1 MNYSID
7 GSTYTNTTGI
17 FSGIAIGAYTVTARN
32 TAGCISSGTNATI
45 SANPLPPA
53 PSVGSIT
60 QPTCAV
66 ATGSVNLSGLAS
78 SGSWSLT
85 RNPGG
90 ITSTGL
96 GTTATLLGIAP
107 GTYTYSVTNASGCTS
122 PASGN
127 VTINAILET
136 PSSPTIGTITQPTC
150 SVATGSVVLS
160 SLPASG
166 AWILTKTPGGTTSN
180 GTGASTTISDLAAGS
195 YTFMVTN
202 AAGCASVSSENV
214 VIDVQPAKPATPII
228 SRNGNVL
235 HTDATNGNQWF
246 NNNGSINT
254 ATSQD
259 YTPATNGDYYVI
271 VTLEG
276 CQSDPSNTINFVL
289 SAIEQPTFDESIKLY
304 PNPVTDEL
312 TIEIKNNTKIIS
324 IEILNSKGQV
334 VFKGDIMDEAVVQTA
349 GFTAGIYV
357 VKLEGTDNCVFR
369 KIVKY

>member
-17 FSGIAIGAYTVTARN
+17 FPGVAIGPYTVTARN
-32 TAGCISSGTNATI
+32 TAGCTSSGTSATI
-45 SANPLPPA
+45 AANPVPSA
-53 PSVGSIT
+53 PLVGSIT

-66 ATGSVNLSGLAS
+66 ATGSVNLSGLSS

-90 ITSTGL
+90 VTSTGL
-96 GTTATLLGIAP
+96 GTAVTLLGIAP
-107 GTYTYSVTNASGCTS
+107 GIYTYSVTNASGCTS
-122 PASGN
+122 QASGN
-127 VTINAILET
+127 VTINAIPET

-150 SVATGSVVLS
+150 SVATGSVDLS
-160 SLPASG
+160 SLPSSG
-166 AWILTKTPGGTTSN
+166 AWTLTKTPGGTLN
-180 GTGASTTISDLAAGS
+180 GTGTSTTISDLAAGS

-214 VIDVQPAKPATPII
+214 VIDAQPAKPATPII

-235 HTDATNGNQWF
+235 HTDAANGNQWF
-246 NNNGSINT
+246 NSTGSINT

-259 YTPATNGDYYVI
+259 FTPTANGNYYVI

-276 CQSDPSNTINFVL
+276 CQSDPSNTINFIL
-289 SAIEQPTFDESIKLY
+289 SAIEQPSMDESIKLY
-304 PNPVTDEL
+304 PNPVIDEL
-312 TIEIKNNTKIIS
+312 IIEIKDNTEIIS

-349 GFTAGIYV
+349 GFAAGIYV